1 MVKST
6 PNTPSEWKTVETT
19 ADCNRTTNPEPLTTN
34 KMNWNPQ
41 PTTKSASM
49 EAGITA
55 ITGINRREA
64 IASKTC
70 PCGAGVTL
78 DSFKDDELSLKE
90 FHISGLCQTCQDSIF
105 G

>member
-1 MVKST
+1 MGK
-6 PNTPSEWKTVETT
+6 PPTVPMPMR
-19 ADCNRTTNPEPLTTN
+19 DVVRHLKPTTNPEPLTTN

-55 ITGINRREA
+55 VTGIDRRKA